1 MLCALRAC
9 ARTTRLVLCHSRT
22 PAHHPNHHGHQAKAE
37 GPLSLYKGTIAPLL
51 GNMVLLGIHFP
62 TFHKT
67 RDYLEAGDAPNTFTP
82 WKILAAGAAAGA
94 AGSVVSTPTELI
106 RTKMQMVRK
115 NNILAQ
121 IKGAAAGGL
130 NPEENYKGN
139 WDCAKKILRNHGL
152 RGIYS
157 GYVSTLLRDMQ
168 GYAWFFFGYEAT
180 IHYLAGPGK
189 TKADLDYMQ
198 VRAWVCVGRVGVCM
212 CRVCANSSSSGSSSA
227 SSSCCKWPAPPPA
240 GTTVEHATDP
250 LASCLLRPRHHHC
263 CRSWLLA

>member
-1 MLCALRAC
+1 
-9 ARTTRLVLCHSRT
+9 V
-22 PAHHPNHHGHQAKAE
+22 
-37 GPLSLYKGTIAPLL
+37 APLL

-67 RDYLEAGDAPNTFTP
+67 RDYLEAGDPPGTFSP
-82 WKILAAGAAAGA
+82 AKILGAGAAAGA
-94 AGSVVSTPTELI
+94 AGSFVSTPTELI

-121 IKGAAAGGL
+121 IKGAAAGAGL

-180 IHYLAGPGK
+180 IHYLAGAGK
-189 TKADLDYMQ
+189 TKADLNYMQ
-198 VRAWVCVGRVGVCM
+198 VRTRVRGCVLACV
-212 CRVCANSSSSGSSSA
+212 RVCECACVSA
-227 SSSCCKWPAPPPA
+227 RMHACVRCPRHSQPRPAVQKDTSRRRRTVALTPA
-240 GTTVEHATDP
+240 RGAVN
-250 LASCLLRPRHHHC
+250 ASCGG
-263 CRSWLLA
+263 CRSWRRAWWRALACGAACSPLTPSSPRSRRTASASPSSRAPWTA